1 MYILNTHFSTRSYN
15 MVCIKKYIY
24 IFLGSLSLGLGVLG
38 IFLPVLPTTPLLMLS
53 CYLYSRSS
61 KRFHRW
67 LISTTLYEK
76 HAKDFIENKQLSLG
90 KKIFLLSFASTML
103 LFPLFILD
111 GFLKLFIIG
120 TYLYLYYYFLF
131 KIKTTRHLE
140 DLSC

>member
-1 MYILNTHFSTRSYN
+1 MNYITKS
-15 MVCIKKYIY
+15 IY
-24 IFLGSLSLGLGVLG
+24 IFLGSLSLGLGILG

-61 KRFHRW
+61 KRFYMW
-67 LISTTLYEK
+67 LTSTHLYEK
-76 HAKDFIENKQLSLG
+76 HAKDFVENRQLPLG

-111 GFLKLFIIG
+111 GVLKLFIIG
-120 TYLYLYYYFLF
+120 IYLYLYYYFLF
-131 KIKTTRHLE
+131 KIKTTKPLE